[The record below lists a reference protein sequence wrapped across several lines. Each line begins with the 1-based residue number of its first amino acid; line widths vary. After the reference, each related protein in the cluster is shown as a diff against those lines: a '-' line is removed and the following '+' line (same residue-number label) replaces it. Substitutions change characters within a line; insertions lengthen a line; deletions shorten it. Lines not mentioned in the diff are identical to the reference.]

1 VQQAFLDRRDNAGS
15 ADFGIAIGTL
25 SEALRMDV
33 RSGVAEHDFERP
45 SATASEGWVRARR
58 EPLYRRLMKR
68 CLDVTFVLLALP
80 IVLPVIL
87 VLAVTLKATGNAPFF
102 TQDRVGMGGR
112 TFRLWKLRTMV
123 PNAEERLRDYLETND
138 AARREWDAYQKLAH
152 DPRITD
158 FGQFLRK
165 SSLDELPQ
173 LWNVL
178 IGDMSLVG
186 PRPMML
192 DQQDLYPGSAYY
204 ALRPGLTGTWQI
216 SDRNQSTFAQRAEF
230 DAEYERNLSFF
241 KDLKILLA
249 TVGVVLRAT
258 GK

>member
-1 VQQAFLDRRDNAGS
+1 MLLV
-15 ADFGIAIGTL
+15 
-25 SEALRMDV
+25 EALQMEV
-33 RSGVAEHDFERP
+33 RSGIAESEFDRPAVGVSKVWLVPGKER
-45 SATASEGWVRARR
+45 
-58 EPLYRRLMKR
+58 LYRRAAKR
-68 CLDVTFVLLALP
+68 WLDVAFVVLALP
-80 IVLPVIL
+80 IVLPVVFALVCIL
-87 VLAVTLKATGNAPFF
+87 KLSGQSPFF
-102 TQDRVGMGGR
+102 TQDRVGKGGR
-112 TFRLWKLRTMV
+112 TFKLWKLRTMV
-123 PNAEERLRDYLETND
+123 PDAEARLRDYLSQDEN
-138 AARREWDAYQKLAH
+138 ARKEWDAYQKLSN
-152 DPRITD
+152 DPRITA

-186 PRPMML
+186 PRPMLL
-192 DQQDLYPGSAYY
+192 DQRDLYPGSAYF

-230 DAEYERNLSFF
+230 DADYDRNLSFATDF
-241 KDLKILLA
+241 RTLVA

>member
-1 VQQAFLDRRDNAGS
+1 M
-15 ADFGIAIGTL
+15 
-25 SEALRMDV
+25 EV
-33 RSGVAEHDFERP
+33 RSGITERDFEQPP
-45 SATASEGWVRARR
+45 SVVRDGWVLPRR
-58 EPLYRRLMKR
+58 ERLYRRVLKR
-68 CLDVTFVLLALP
+68 WMDVGFVLLALP
-80 IVLPVIL
+80 IVVPVIL
-87 VLAVTLKATGNAPFF
+87 VLVAVLKATGHSPFF
-102 TQDRVGMGGR
+102 TQDRVGLGGR

-123 PNAEERLRDYLETND
+123 PNADARLQEYLSTD
-138 AARREWDAYQKLAH
+138 DVARQEWEAYQKLSR
-152 DPRITD
+152 DPRITE

-186 PRPMML
+186 PRPMMVE
-192 DQQDLYPGSAYY
+192 QQELYPGSAYY

-230 DAEYERNLSFF
+230 DADYEHNLSLFN
-241 KDLKILLA
+241 DLKILLA

>member
-1 VQQAFLDRRDNAGS
+1 
-15 ADFGIAIGTL
+15 
-25 SEALRMDV
+25 MDV
-33 RSGVAEHDFERP
+33 RSGIDEHDFERP
-45 SATASEGWVRARR
+45 SGTVSHGWVRARS
-58 EPLYRRLMKR
+58 EPLYRRVLKR
-68 CLDVTFVLLALP
+68 WLDVGFVLMALP
-80 IVLPVIL
+80 FIVPVML
-87 VLAVTLKATGNAPFF
+87 VLVGVLKATGHSPFF
-102 TQDRVGMGGR
+102 TQDRVGQGGR

-123 PNAEERLRDYLETND
+123 PDADAKLRAYLQAD
-138 AARREWDAYQKLAH
+138 DSARQEWEAFQKLSR
-152 DPRITD
+152 DPRITE

-178 IGDMSLVG
+178 VGDMSLVG
-186 PRPMML
+186 PRPMMV
-192 DQQDLYPGSAYY
+192 DQQELYPGNAYY
-204 ALRPGLTGTWQI
+204 ALRPGLTGTWQV

-230 DAEYERNLSFF
+230 DAEYERNLTFF

>member
-1 VQQAFLDRRDNAGS
+1 M
-15 ADFGIAIGTL
+15 
-25 SEALRMDV
+25 EV
-33 RSGVAEHDFERP
+33 RSGIDGPDFERP
-45 SATASEGWVRARR
+45 PVAAPAGWRVRPKERV
-58 EPLYRRLMKR
+58 YRRTVKR
-68 CLDVTFVLLALP
+68 WMDIAFVLMALP
-80 IVLPVIL
+80 FVLPVVL
-87 VLAVTLKATGNAPFF
+87 VLVAILRVGGHSPFF
-102 TQDRVGMGGR
+102 TQDRVGKDGR

-123 PNAEERLRDYLETND
+123 PNAEERLREYLQTDE
-138 AARREWDAYQKLAH
+138 AARVEWNSYQKLSS
-152 DPRITD
+152 DPRITA

-186 PRPMML
+186 PRPML
-192 DQQDLYPGSAYY
+192 LEQRELYPGSAYY

-216 SDRNQSTFAQRAEF
+216 SDRNQSTFAQRAEY
-230 DAEYERNLSFF
+230 DADYDRRLSFAT
-241 KDLKILLA
+241 DLRILVA

>member
-1 VQQAFLDRRDNAGS
+1 
-15 ADFGIAIGTL
+15 
-25 SEALRMDV
+25 MDV
-33 RSGVAEHDFERP
+33 RSGLARHDYERP
-45 SATASEGWVRARR
+45 SANLGDGWVRVKR
-58 EPLYRRLMKR
+58 EPLYRRTMKR
-68 CLDVTFVLLALP
+68 VLDISFVLMAVP
-80 IVLPVIL
+80 MVLPVIL
-87 VLAVTLKATGNAPFF
+87 VLAAVLKIGGNSPFF
-102 TQDRVGMGGR
+102 TQDRVGQGGR

-123 PNAEERLRDYLETND
+123 PNAEERLQEYLQSDE
-138 AARREWDAYQKLAH
+138 AARREWDAYQKLSH

-178 IGDMSLVG
+178 VGDMSLVG
-186 PRPMML
+186 PRPMMV
-192 DQQDLYPGSAYY
+192 DQQELYPGTAYY

-230 DAEYERNLSFF
+230 DADYERNLTFL
-241 KDLKILLA
+241 KDLKILLS

>member
-1 VQQAFLDRRDNAGS
+1 
-15 ADFGIAIGTL
+15 
-25 SEALRMDV
+25 MDV
-33 RSGVAEHDFERP
+33 RSGIEGHDFERP
-45 SATASEGWVRARR
+45 SVNVGQGWLRARK
-58 EPLYRRLMKR
+58 ESFYRRVLKR
-68 CLDVTFVLLALP
+68 WLDVTLVVMVVPFVVPVLLTLA
-80 IVLPVIL
+80 L
-87 VLAVTLKATGNAPFF
+87 VLKLTGHSPFF
-102 TQDRVGMGGR
+102 TQDRVGKDGR
-112 TFRLWKLRTMV
+112 IFKLWKLRTMV
-123 PNAEERLRDYLETND
+123 PDADARLRAYLQSDE
-138 AARREWDAYQKLAH
+138 AARQEWDSFQKLSR
-152 DPRITD
+152 DPRITE

-178 IGDMSLVG
+178 VGDMSLVG
-186 PRPMML
+186 PRPMMV

-216 SDRNQSTFAQRAEF
+216 SERNQSTFAQRAEF
-230 DAEYERNLSFF
+230 DADYERNLTLF

>member
-1 VQQAFLDRRDNAGS
+1 
-15 ADFGIAIGTL
+15 
-25 SEALRMDV
+25 MDV
-33 RSGVAEHDFERP
+33 RSGIAEHDFERP
-45 SATASEGWVRARR
+45 SVTAHDGWVRARKQ
-58 EPLYRRLMKR
+58 PVYRRALKR
-68 CLDVTFVLLALP
+68 CVDVGFVLMALP

-87 VLAVTLKATGNAPFF
+87 VLAAFLKVTGNAPFF
-102 TQDRVGMGGR
+102 TQDRVGLGGR

-123 PNAEERLRDYLETND
+123 PNADQRLQEYLAKDD
-138 AARREWDAYQKLAH
+138 AARGEWETYQKLSH
-152 DPRITD
+152 DPRITE

-178 IGDMSLVG
+178 VGDMSLVG
-186 PRPMML
+186 PRPMMVE
-192 DQQDLYPGSAYY
+192 QQDLYPGNAYY

-230 DAEYERNLSFF
+230 DADYEHNLSFL

>member
-1 VQQAFLDRRDNAGS
+1 VQQQFLGRRDNAGS
-15 ADFGIAIGTL
+15 LEFGLAIGTL
-25 SEALRMDV
+25 SEALQMDV
-33 RSGVAEHDFERP
+33 RSGLAEHEFERP
-45 SATASEGWVRARR
+45 SATVKDGWVRARR
-58 EPLYRRLMKR
+58 EPLYRRSVKR
-68 CLDVTFVLLALP
+68 ALDVCFVLLALP
-80 IVLPVIL
+80 IVLPVVL
-87 VLAVTLKATGNAPFF
+87 VLALVLKVTGNAPFF

-123 PNAEERLRDYLETND
+123 PNAEERLQDYLKSDD
-138 AARREWDAYQKLAH
+138 AARREWEAYQKLAH
-152 DPRITD
+152 DPRITE

-178 IGDMSLVG
+178 MGDMSLVG
-186 PRPMML
+186 PRPMMV
-192 DQQDLYPGSAYY
+192 DQQDLYPGNAYY

-230 DAEYERNLSFF
+230 DADYERNLSFF

>member
-1 VQQAFLDRRDNAGS
+1 
-15 ADFGIAIGTL
+15 
-25 SEALRMDV
+25 MDV
-33 RSGVAEHDFERP
+33 RSGIGEHDFEQP
-45 SATASEGWVRARR
+45 SVSSKEAWVRARR
-58 EPLYRRLMKR
+58 DPVYRGVLKR
-68 CLDVTFVLLALP
+68 WMDVGFVLMALP
-80 IVLPVIL
+80 IVLPVVL
-87 VLAVTLKATGNAPFF
+87 VLALVLMAGGNSPFF
-102 TQDRVGMGGR
+102 TQDRVGLGGR

-123 PNAEERLRDYLETND
+123 PNAEARLQDHLSKNE
-138 AARREWDAYQKLAH
+138 AARLEWEAYQKLSH
-152 DPRITD
+152 DPRITE

-192 DQQDLYPGSAYY
+192 DQQEKYPGSAYY

-216 SDRNQSTFAQRAEF
+216 SDRNSSTFAQRAEF
-230 DAEYERNLSFF
+230 DAEYERNLSFVR
-241 KDLKILLA
+241 DLKILLA

>member
-1 VQQAFLDRRDNAGS
+1 VE
-15 ADFGIAIGTL
+15 FGLAIGTL
-25 SEALRMDV
+25 SEALRMTV
-33 RSGVAEHDFERP
+33 RSGINEQNFERP
-45 SATASEGWVRARR
+45 SAGVKDAWVRARR
-58 EPLYRRLMKR
+58 EPLYRRALKR
-68 CLDVTFVLLALP
+68 ALDVGFVMMALP
-80 IVLPVIL
+80 IVLPVII
-87 VLAVTLKATGNAPFF
+87 VLALVLKATGNSPFF
-102 TQDRVGMGGR
+102 TQDRVGQGGR

-123 PNAEERLRDYLETND
+123 PNAEARLQEYLKADD
-138 AARREWDAYQKLAH
+138 AARREWEAYQKLSH
-152 DPRITD
+152 DPRITE

-186 PRPMML
+186 PRPMMV
-192 DQQDLYPGSAYY
+192 DQQDLYPGNAYY

-230 DAEYERNLSFF
+230 DAEYERNLSFL

>member
-1 VQQAFLDRRDNAGS
+1 
-15 ADFGIAIGTL
+15 
-25 SEALRMDV
+25 MDV
-33 RSGVAEHDFERP
+33 RSELDEPNFERP
-45 SATASEGWVRARR
+45 SISVGQGWVRVRK
-58 EPLYRRLMKR
+58 EPLYRRVLKR
-68 CLDVTFVLLALP
+68 WMDLALVIMVAP
-80 IVLPVIL
+80 FVVPVVLTLAL
-87 VLAVTLKATGNAPFF
+87 VLKVTGHAPFF
-102 TQDRVGMGGR
+102 CQDRVGKDGR
-112 TFRLWKLRTMV
+112 IFKLWKLRTMV
-123 PNAEERLRDYLETND
+123 PDADARLRAYLQSDD
-138 AARREWDAYQKLAH
+138 AARQEWDAFQKLSR
-152 DPRITD
+152 DPRITE

-186 PRPMML
+186 PRPMMV
-192 DQQDLYPGSAYY
+192 DQQELYPGNAYY

-216 SDRNQSTFAQRAEF
+216 SERNQSTFAQRAEF
-230 DAEYERNLSFF
+230 DADYERNLTFF

>member
-1 VQQAFLDRRDNAGS
+1 
-15 ADFGIAIGTL
+15 
-25 SEALRMDV
+25 MDV
-33 RSGVAEHDFERP
+33 RTGLVQHDFERP
-45 SATASEGWVRARR
+45 SATVSDGWARARR
-58 EPLYRRLMKR
+58 EPLYRRALKR
-68 CLDVTFVLLALP
+68 CLDVSFVLMALP

-87 VLAVTLKATGNAPFF
+87 VLAAVLKVTGNAPFF
-102 TQDRVGMGGR
+102 TQERVGLGGR

-123 PNAEERLRDYLETND
+123 PNAEARLQDHLQND
-138 AARREWDAYQKLAH
+138 EAARREWDAYQKLSQ
-152 DPRITD
+152 DPRITE

-178 IGDMSLVG
+178 VGDMSLVG

-192 DQQDLYPGSAYY
+192 DQQELYPGSAYY

>member
-1 VQQAFLDRRDNAGS
+1 MLFV
-15 ADFGIAIGTL
+15 
-25 SEALRMDV
+25 EALQMEV
-33 RSGVAEHDFERP
+33 RSGIGESDFDRP
-45 SATASEGWVRARR
+45 SVAASNVWLVPRKER
-58 EPLYRRLMKR
+58 LYRRALKR
-68 CLDVTFVLLALP
+68 WLDIAFVVMALP
-80 IVLPVIL
+80 FVLPVVL
-87 VLAVTLKATGNAPFF
+87 VLAGILKASGQSPIF
-102 TQDRVGMGGR
+102 TQDRVGKGGT

-123 PNAEERLRDYLETND
+123 PDAEARLRDYLSSDD
-138 AARREWDAYQKLAH
+138 AARQEWEAFQKLSN
-152 DPRITD
+152 DPRITT

-186 PRPMML
+186 PRPMLL
-192 DQQDLYPGSAYY
+192 DQRDLYPGSAYY
-204 ALRPGLTGTWQI
+204 ELRPGLTGTWQI

-230 DAEYERNLSFF
+230 DAEYDRNLSFGT
-241 KDLKILLA
+241 DIRILVA

>member
-1 VQQAFLDRRDNAGS
+1 LQ
-15 ADFGIAIGTL
+15 
-25 SEALRMDV
+25 MDV
-33 RSGVAEHDFERP
+33 RSGIAQHDFERP
-45 SATASEGWVRARR
+45 SATVSDGWARARR
-58 EPLYRRLMKR
+58 EPLYRRALKR
-68 CLDVTFVLLALP
+68 FLDVSFVLMALP

-87 VLAVTLKATGNAPFF
+87 VLAAVLKITGNSPFF
-102 TQDRVGMGGR
+102 TQERVGLGGR

-123 PNAEERLRDYLETND
+123 PNAEQRLQDFLQSDE
-138 AARREWDAYQKLAH
+138 AARREWDAYQKLSH
-152 DPRITD
+152 DPRITE

-178 IGDMSLVG
+178 TGDMSLVG

-192 DQQDLYPGSAYY
+192 DQQELYPGSAYY

-230 DAEYERNLSFF
+230 DADYERNLTFF

>member
-1 VQQAFLDRRDNAGS
+1 
-15 ADFGIAIGTL
+15 
-25 SEALRMDV
+25 MDV
-33 RSGVAEHDFERP
+33 RSGISENDFERP
-45 SATASEGWVRARR
+45 SATVSDGWIRARR
-58 EPLYRRLMKR
+58 EPLYRRVLKR
-68 CLDVTFVLLALP
+68 VLDVGFVLMALP
-80 IVLPVIL
+80 IVLPVVL
-87 VLAVTLKATGNAPFF
+87 VLAAVLKASGNKPFF
-102 TQDRVGMGGR
+102 TQERVGLGGK

-123 PNAEERLRDYLETND
+123 PDAEERLRDHLRTDE
-138 AARREWDAYQKLAH
+138 AARREWDAYQKLSH
-152 DPRITD
+152 DPRITE

-192 DQQDLYPGSAYY
+192 DQQELYPGSAYY

-230 DAEYERNLSFF
+230 DAEYERDLSFF

>member
-1 VQQAFLDRRDNAGS
+1 
-15 ADFGIAIGTL
+15 
-25 SEALRMDV
+25 MDV
-33 RSGVAEHDFERP
+33 RSGLAGHDYERP
-45 SATASEGWVRARR
+45 SANLGDGWVRVKR
-58 EPLYRRLMKR
+58 EPLYRRTMKR
-68 CLDVTFVLLALP
+68 ILDIGFVLMAMPL
-80 IVLPVIL
+80 VLPVIL
-87 VLAVTLKATGNAPFF
+87 VLAAVLKLRGNAPFF
-102 TQDRVGMGGR
+102 TQDRVGLGGR

-123 PNAEERLRDYLETND
+123 PNAEERLQEHLQND
-138 AARREWDAYQKLAH
+138 EAARREWDAYQKLAH
-152 DPRITD
+152 DPRITE

-178 IGDMSLVG
+178 LGDMSLVG
-186 PRPMML
+186 PRPMMV
-192 DQQDLYPGSAYY
+192 DQQELYPGTAYY

-230 DAEYERNLSFF
+230 DADYERNLTFF
-241 KDLKILLA
+241 KDLKILLS

>member
-1 VQQAFLDRRDNAGS
+1 MKQVVLGRRDNAGS
-15 ADFGIAIGTL
+15 SEFGLAIGTL
-25 SEALRMDV
+25 AEALQMDV
-33 RSGVAEHDFERP
+33 RSGIAQHDFERSP
-45 SATASEGWVRARR
+45 ATVSDGWARARR
-58 EPLYRRLMKR
+58 EPLYRRVLKR
-68 CLDVTFVLLALP
+68 CLDVSFVLMALP

-87 VLAVTLKATGNAPFF
+87 VLAAVLKVTGNAPFF
-102 TQDRVGMGGR
+102 TQERVGLGGR

-123 PNAEERLRDYLETND
+123 PNAEERLRDYLQGDD
-138 AARREWDAYQKLAH
+138 AARREWDAYQKLSH
-152 DPRITD
+152 DPRITE

-192 DQQDLYPGSAYY
+192 DQQELYPGSAYY

>member
-1 VQQAFLDRRDNAGS
+1 
-15 ADFGIAIGTL
+15 
-25 SEALRMDV
+25 MDV
-33 RSGVAEHDFERP
+33 RSGIDGHDFERP
-45 SATASEGWVRARR
+45 SVSVNTGWVRARK
-58 EPLYRRLMKR
+58 EPLYRRTLKR
-68 CLDVTFVLLALP
+68 WIDLGFVLAAAP
-80 IVLPVIL
+80 FVVPVVL
-87 VLAVTLKATGNAPFF
+87 VLAAILRLSGQSPFF
-102 TQDRVGMGGR
+102 SQDRVGLGGR

-123 PNAEERLRDYLETND
+123 PDAEARLRDYLEND
-138 AARREWDAYQKLAH
+138 EAARHEWEAYQKLSR
-152 DPRITD
+152 DPRITE

-186 PRPMML
+186 PRPMMV

-216 SDRNQSTFAQRAEF
+216 SDRNHSTFAQRAEF
-230 DAEYERNLSFF
+230 DADYERSLSLV

>member
-1 VQQAFLDRRDNAGS
+1 
-15 ADFGIAIGTL
+15 
-25 SEALRMDV
+25 MDV
-33 RSGVAEHDFERP
+33 RSGLARHDFERP
-45 SATASEGWVRARR
+45 SATLGDGWVRARR
-58 EPLYRRLMKR
+58 EPLYRRSMKR
-68 CLDVTFVLLALP
+68 FLDVSFVLMALP

-87 VLAVTLKATGNAPFF
+87 VLAAVLKASGNSPFF
-102 TQDRVGMGGR
+102 TQERVGLGGR

-123 PNAEERLRDYLETND
+123 PNAEERLQEHLQKDPS
-138 AARREWDAYQKLAH
+138 ARQEWDAYQKLSH
-152 DPRITD
+152 DPRITE

-173 LWNVL
+173 LLNVL
-178 IGDMSLVG
+178 AGDMSLVG
-186 PRPMML
+186 PRPMMV
-192 DQQDLYPGSAYY
+192 DQQELYPGTAYY

-230 DAEYERNLSFF
+230 DAEYERNLTFV
-241 KDLKILLA
+241 KDLKILLS

>member
-1 VQQAFLDRRDNAGS
+1 M
-15 ADFGIAIGTL
+15 
-25 SEALRMDV
+25 EV
-33 RSGVAEHDFERP
+33 RSGIAGSEFERP
-45 SATASEGWVRARR
+45 SVAVSTGWRVTHKER
-58 EPLYRRLMKR
+58 LYRRTLKR
-68 CLDVTFVLLALP
+68 WLDVCFVLMALP
-80 IVLPVIL
+80 VVLPALL
-87 VLAVTLKATGNAPFF
+87 VLVAILRVGGHTPFF
-102 TQDRVGMGGR
+102 TQERVGKGGR

-123 PNAEERLRDYLETND
+123 PDAEDRLRAFLEANES
-138 AARREWDAYQKLAH
+138 ARQEWTSYQKLAD
-152 DPRITD
+152 DPRITA

-186 PRPMML
+186 PRPML
-192 DQQDLYPGSAYY
+192 LEQQELYPGSAYY

-216 SDRNQSTFAQRAEF
+216 SDRNLSTFAQRAEF
-230 DAEYERNLSFF
+230 DADYERRLSFGT
-241 KDLKILLA
+241 DLRILVA

>member
-1 VQQAFLDRRDNAGS
+1 M
-15 ADFGIAIGTL
+15 
-25 SEALRMDV
+25 EV
-33 RSGVAEHDFERP
+33 RSGIDAREFERP
-45 SATASEGWVRARR
+45 PLAVSDGWVLPRKGR
-58 EPLYRRLMKR
+58 LYRRTLKR
-68 CLDVTFVLLALP
+68 WMDVGFVLLALP
-80 IVLPVIL
+80 FVVPVIL
-87 VLAVTLKATGNAPFF
+87 VLACVLKATGHSPFF
-102 TQDRVGMGGR
+102 TQERVGQGGR
-112 TFRLWKLRTMV
+112 AFRLWKLRTMV
-123 PNAEERLRDYLETND
+123 PDADARLHEYLQTDDGAREEWE
-138 AARREWDAYQKLAH
+138 AYQKLSC
-152 DPRITD
+152 DPRITE

-186 PRPMML
+186 PRPMMVE
-192 DQQDLYPGSAYY
+192 QQELYPGSAYY

-230 DAEYERNLSFF
+230 DAEYESRLSMTT
-241 KDLKILLA
+241 DLKILLA

>member
-1 VQQAFLDRRDNAGS
+1 
-15 ADFGIAIGTL
+15 
-25 SEALRMDV
+25 MDV
-33 RSGVAEHDFERP
+33 RSGLARHDYERP
-45 SATASEGWVRARR
+45 SANLGDGWVRVKR
-58 EPLYRRLMKR
+58 EPLYRRTMKR
-68 CLDVTFVLLALP
+68 ILDISFVLMAVPMVLPIILALAA
-80 IVLPVIL
+80 VLKIG
-87 VLAVTLKATGNAPFF
+87 GNAPFF
-102 TQDRVGMGGR
+102 TQERVGQGGR

-123 PNAEERLRDYLETND
+123 PNAEERLQEYLQSDE
-138 AARREWDAYQKLAH
+138 AARREWDAYQKLSH
-152 DPRITD
+152 DPRITE

-178 IGDMSLVG
+178 VGDMSLVG
-186 PRPMML
+186 PRPMMV
-192 DQQDLYPGSAYY
+192 DQQELYPGTAYY

-230 DAEYERNLSFF
+230 DADYERNLTFL
-241 KDLKILLA
+241 KDLKILLS

>member
-1 VQQAFLDRRDNAGS
+1 
-15 ADFGIAIGTL
+15 
-25 SEALRMDV
+25 MDV
-33 RSGVAEHDFERP
+33 RSGIDEHDFERP
-45 SATASEGWVRARR
+45 SASANTGWVRARK
-58 EPLYRRLMKR
+58 EPLYRRAVKR
-68 CLDVTFVLLALP
+68 WMDVGFVLMAAPFVVPVMLAL
-80 IVLPVIL
+80 VL
-87 VLAVTLKATGNAPFF
+87 VLKLTGHQPFF
-102 TQDRVGMGGR
+102 TQERVGMGGK

-123 PNAEERLRDYLETND
+123 PNAEERLRDYLLSDEV
-138 AARREWDAYQKLAH
+138 ARLEWDSFQKLSR

-178 IGDMSLVG
+178 VGDMSLVG
-186 PRPMML
+186 PRPMMV

-216 SDRNQSTFAQRAEF
+216 SDRNQSTFTQRADF
-230 DAEYERNLSFF
+230 DADYERNLSLF

>member
-1 VQQAFLDRRDNAGS
+1 
-15 ADFGIAIGTL
+15 
-25 SEALRMDV
+25 MDV
-33 RSGVAEHDFERP
+33 RTGLNEHDFERP
-45 SATASEGWVRARR
+45 SVTVAHGWARSR
-58 EPLYRRLMKR
+58 KEPLYRRTLKR
-68 CLDVTFVLLALP
+68 WIDVGLVLLVAP
-80 IVLPVIL
+80 FVVPVVL
-87 VLAVTLKATGNAPFF
+87 VLALVLKLTGHSPFF
-102 TQDRVGMGGR
+102 TQERVGKNGQI
-112 TFRLWKLRTMV
+112 FKLWKLRTMV
-123 PNAEERLRDYLETND
+123 PDADARLRAYLQSDE
-138 AARREWDAYQKLAH
+138 AARQEWESFQKLAS
-152 DPRITD
+152 DPRITE

-186 PRPMML
+186 PRPMMV
-192 DQQDLYPGSAYY
+192 DQQELYPGSAYY

-230 DAEYERNLSFF
+230 DADYERKLTFLR
-241 KDLKILLA
+241 DLKILLA

>member
-1 VQQAFLDRRDNAGS
+1 
-15 ADFGIAIGTL
+15 
-25 SEALRMDV
+25 MDV
-33 RSGVAEHDFERP
+33 RSGIDGHDFERSP
-45 SATASEGWVRARR
+45 VTVSQGWVRARKGSI
-58 EPLYRRLMKR
+58 YRRTLKR
-68 CLDVTFVLLALP
+68 WMDVGFVLMALP
-80 IVLPVIL
+80 FVAPVVL
-87 VLAVTLKATGNAPFF
+87 VLVAVLKLTGHSPFF
-102 TQDRVGMGGR
+102 TQDRVGLGGR

-123 PNAEERLRDYLETND
+123 PDAEARLQDFLQKD
-138 AARREWDAYQKLAH
+138 DVARREWDAYQKLSR
-152 DPRITD
+152 DPRITE

-178 IGDMSLVG
+178 VGDMSLVG
-186 PRPMML
+186 PRPML
-192 DQQDLYPGSAYY
+192 VDQQELYPGSAYY

-230 DAEYERNLSFF
+230 DADYERNLSFF

-249 TVGVVLRAT
+249 TVNVVLRAT